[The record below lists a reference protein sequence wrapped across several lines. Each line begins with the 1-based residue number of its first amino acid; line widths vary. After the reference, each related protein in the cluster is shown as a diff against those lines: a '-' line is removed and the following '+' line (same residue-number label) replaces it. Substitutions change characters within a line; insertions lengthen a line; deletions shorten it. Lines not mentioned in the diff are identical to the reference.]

1 MNPYKLF
8 HIIYLPVAA
17 ILFLV
22 TCYYSTGFAEFERED
37 GFSKDLRID
46 LPEYVIEDRQLTSIY
61 ENEDGTGLFLYDS
74 LSYSIRLMEQ
84 LPDKSLRVITSERKG
99 WERVDDDTYAL
110 RRSILSEVMKC
121 KVDVRDC
128 VMKIS
133 YLYEFDPF
141 GLVYYP
147 IVMSIALAI
156 IYVIMLILL
165 SLFLFIR
172 SRFYKNGVA

>member
-8 HIIYLPVAA
+8 HIIYLPIAA
-17 ILFLV
+17 ILFLI
-22 TCYYSTGFAEFERED
+22 TCYYSTGLAEFERED
-37 GFSKDLRID
+37 GFSNDLRVA
-46 LPEYVIEDRQLTSIY
+46 LPEYVIEDRKLTSIY
-61 ENEDGTGLFLYDS
+61 EGEDESGLFLYDS
-74 LSYSIRLMEQ
+74 LAYSIRLMEP
-84 LPDKSLRVITSERKG
+84 LPDKSLRIITSERRG

-110 RRSILSEVMKC
+110 RRSILSEVLKC
-121 KVDVRDC
+121 NVDVRER
-128 VMKIS
+128 VLKIS

-147 IVMSIALAI
+147 IVMSIALFI

-172 SRFYKNGVA
+172 SRFYKNRAI